1 MSANLM
7 WEPAKREAKSLPDE
21 LKFVLR
27 DKCGLTSERMKFG
40 EGNIPY
46 LEGLRDAGIKGAEEL
61 LEAIEKH
68 GAVEGWLEY

>member
-7 WEPAKREAKSLPDE
+7 WEPAKRPAESLPDA

-27 DKCGLTSERMKFG
+27 DRYGLEHRQTFG
-40 EGNIPY
+40 RNQVPY
-46 LEGLRDAGIKGAEEL
+46 LQGLADANIEGALEL

-68 GAVEGWLEY
+68 ESVELWLEY